1 MNITAW
7 RKLIVGFIGFM
18 VGGLLIAGA
27 AQAASFDIT
36 FYGVQFPATPIQPN
50 ISDYTNIFT
59 GTFEIA
65 DSALGIPN
73 NLILFRD
80 PAFLAFDAT
89 FTTAIRTYDFN
100 LHDPLTRVPGDTFPR
115 HLYDPRPG
123 HPTRFGGFPAKVR
136 YTCIGLWE
144 QRKVY

>member
-27 AQAASFDIT
+27 AQATSFDIT

-59 GTFEIA
+59 GMIRSPESLVTPSPPPVA
-65 DSALGIPN
+65 SLRSPPRASDS
-73 NLILFRD
+73 
-80 PAFLAFDAT
+80 
-89 FTTAIRTYDFN
+89 IR
-100 LHDPLTRVPGDTFPR
+100 RVPRKGSIHLHRSLGTAQGLLTHTSPASVHRPR
-115 HLYDPRPG
+115 WP
-123 HPTRFGGFPAKVR
+123 
-136 YTCIGLWE
+136 
-144 QRKVY
+144 